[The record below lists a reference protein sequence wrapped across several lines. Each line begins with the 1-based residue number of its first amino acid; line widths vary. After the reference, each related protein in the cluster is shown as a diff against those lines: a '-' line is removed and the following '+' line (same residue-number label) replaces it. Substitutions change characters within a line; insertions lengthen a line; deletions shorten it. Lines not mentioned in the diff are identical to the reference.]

1 MDSKEDGVEAK
12 GRVKS
17 AGTGEERG
25 GVAISSLFTT
35 PLARAYASTSS
46 TVPLL

>member
-17 AGTGEERG
+17 AGTGVGRR

-35 PLARAYASTSS
+35 LLSRAYASTPS
-46 TVPLL
+46 TVPSL